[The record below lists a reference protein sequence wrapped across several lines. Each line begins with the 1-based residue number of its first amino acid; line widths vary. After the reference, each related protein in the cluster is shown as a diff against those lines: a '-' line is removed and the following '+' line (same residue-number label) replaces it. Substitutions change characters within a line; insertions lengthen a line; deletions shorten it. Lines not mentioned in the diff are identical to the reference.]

1 MHGRISGR
9 GRRID
14 MCDLRC
20 HLRSVYLFIYFPM
33 CRWRFV
39 YAAAHR
45 TCQELFYLLRIS
57 ATNGVELVFYQQFRP
72 LGATI
77 RRATTFISLPM
88 PIDVVRTFV
97 CVGALSLFLLVMTEY
112 LMT

>member
-1 MHGRISGR
+1 
-9 GRRID
+9 

-77 RRATTFISLPM
+77 RRTTTFISLPM